1 MERLKSE
8 NEALRQSTGTQ
19 AVIERNAK
27 IQDFE
32 QRDQE
37 LRVKLT
43 EVRKELVDVKAE
55 KEDIQRRLDAA
66 RLKLFNLESE
76 TQAASESEISDQEAI
91 AFSTT
96 TPPQVEASEPSEVTD
111 KPRCQNCGEAAKI
124 RNKGIRKNKDGT
136 LKQKWLCNSCKKSW
150 SVPIAETVLQKT
162 HELEQ
167 SWDSRVE
174 LFLLEVSPSD

>member
-27 IQDFE
+27 IQDLE
-32 QRDQE
+32 ECNQE

-96 TPPQVEASEPSEVTD
+96 IPLQVEASDPGEVTD
-111 KPRCQNCGEAAKI
+111 KRHCPKCGKVEGI

-136 LKQKWLCNSCKKSW
+136 RKQKWLCTSCNEGW
-150 SVPIAETVLQKT
+150 SVAIA
-162 HELEQ
+162 
-167 SWDSRVE
+167 
-174 LFLLEVSPSD
+174 PSSL